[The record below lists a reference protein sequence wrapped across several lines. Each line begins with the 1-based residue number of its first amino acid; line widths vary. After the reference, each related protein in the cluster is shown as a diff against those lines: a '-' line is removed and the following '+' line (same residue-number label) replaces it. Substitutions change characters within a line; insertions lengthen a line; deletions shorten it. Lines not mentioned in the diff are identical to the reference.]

1 MRKTLL
7 FAFMLLVGFQ
17 SFGQNAVSE
26 EELIKSYF
34 KLTKKAIFEAGM
46 GLTEEGA
53 QVFWPIYN
61 KYEVEVGNLNDKRI
75 GFLNKYV
82 ENFENITD
90 EQADEFVNEVFK
102 YRKKSL
108 SLKMKYY
115 KQMKKSL
122 SAKTATRFVEI
133 EQYIQT
139 AVRYEIMESLPF
151 IGDEF

>member
-7 FAFMLLVGFQ
+7 LAFMLLVGFQ
-17 SFGQNAVSE
+17 SFGQNAASE

-34 KLTKKAIFEAGM
+34 KLTKKAIFEANM
-46 GLTEEGA
+46 GLTEEKA
-53 QVFWPIYN
+53 KVFWPIYN
-61 KYEVEVGNLNDKRI
+61 KYEVEVGNLNDTRI

-90 EQADEFVNEVFK
+90 EQADEFINEVFK
-102 YRKKSL
+102 YRKKTL
-108 SLKMKYY
+108 ALKMKYY
-115 KQMKKSL
+115 KLMKKSL